1 MRAIGS
7 ALALTLSLGLAACS
21 SADEHEEAAP
31 VEVEEA
37 IEDVREVEAPA
48 PVFDPDGGARENQA
62 YVDSVI
68 AGAREASPGDR
79 AGPVAIDALRQA
91 GFDTSV
97 LELTRDTSLTELPVD
112 SVSVAVRFGDQCV
125 IAQWSRDWY
134 VSQVEPV
141 LVTGACLVGET
152 VSLD

>member
-1 MRAIGS
+1 MRAIGV
-7 ALALTLSLGLAACS
+7 ALALALSVGVASCS
-21 SADEHEEAAP
+21 SPEETEEPAP
-31 VEVEEA
+31 VEVAEP
-37 IEDVREVEAPA
+37 IEDTPVVEALP

-62 YVDSVI
+62 FIDYVVTN
-68 AGAREASPGDR
+68 ALEESPGNR
-79 AGPVAIDALRQA
+79 VGPVVIEALQEA

-97 LELTRDTSLTELPVD
+97 LEVTRDTSLIELPVD
-112 SVSVAVRFGDQCV
+112 SVSVAVRFDNQCV
-125 IAQWSRDWY
+125 IAQWGSDWY